1 MKRNGDV
8 VAEAD
13 VVDQDRDVEVGD
25 QVLDAVKIL
34 VLVGGEVHGH
44 SLGLDIVLGLDLGC
58 EGVEFALGAGDEED
72 VVALL
77 RKLERVLFAETVR
90 GAGHE
95 RPGALLAELG
105 ELEQC

>member
-25 QVLDAVKIL
+25 QVLDAVKVL

-44 SLGLDIVLGLDLGC
+44 SLGLDIVLGLNLSC
-58 EGVEFALGAGDEED
+58 EGVEFALGARDEED

-77 RKLERVLFAETVR
+77 GELERVLFAETV
-90 GAGHE
+90 
-95 RPGALLAELG
+95 
-105 ELEQC
+105 